1 MAGRRLLGRCPA
13 CGEPLEVVRLHCRH
27 CDTSIEGHFDPS
39 RFALLEPEQLDFLET
54 FLRARGN
61 IREVERELGLSYPTV
76 RSRLDALLQALGLRA
91 AEPEDEGAAAR
102 RAVLDALER
111 GEITAEEAVRR
122 LRGQA

>member
-1 MAGRRLLGRCPA
+1 MPGRRLLGRCPV
-13 CGEPLEVVRLHCRH
+13 CGEPLEVVRLHCRS
-27 CDTSIEGHFDPS
+27 CDTTIDGHFDAG
-39 RFALLEPEQLDFLET
+39 RFAGLGPEQLDFLET

-76 RSRLDALLQALGLRA
+76 RGRLDSLLAALGLA
-91 AEPEDEGAAAR
+91 ATAVEDGEAQGR

-122 LRGQA
+122 LRG

>member
-1 MAGRRLLGRCPA
+1 MPGRRLLGRCPV
-13 CGEPLEVVRLHCRH
+13 CGEPLEVVRLHCRS
-27 CDTSIEGHFDPS
+27 CDTSVEGHFDIG
-39 RFALLEPEQLDFLET
+39 RFAALGPEQLDFLET

-76 RSRLDALLQALGLRA
+76 RSRLDGLLTSLGLMA
-91 AEPEDEGAAAR
+91 SATEDEPAADR

-122 LRGQA
+122 LRG

>member
-1 MAGRRLLGRCPA
+1 MPGRRLLGRCPV
-13 CGEPLEVVRLHCRH
+13 CGEPLEVVRLHCRN
-27 CDTSIEGHFDPS
+27 CDTSVEGHFDVG
-39 RFALLEPEQLDFLET
+39 RFAALGPEQLDFLET

-76 RSRLDALLQALGLRA
+76 RSRLDGLLTALGLMPSA
-91 AEPEDEGAAAR
+91 AEDEQAPDR

-122 LRGQA
+122 LRG